1 MRKNTPMLNTN
12 VVRGAYTVVELLVVI
27 VIAGLLL
34 TIAVPAF
41 QSTIYSSNRSLA
53 VNAIQAASV
62 MGRDVAVNT
71 GKDGAIVFVYDP
83 DVQRIQII
91 PAIRVGTMRETT
103 TAPTGTGS
111 GGGPSSVGFGDQ
123 PYFDRDVFVP
133 APVGEVLTL
142 PDSWMVRGYA
152 PPGLLLDY
160 DSAGRAAADWYD
172 SDLYGDDNVD
182 ISNPSNPKSNANWL
196 FPETGFFA
204 RNAQVS
210 GGSLDGSLSN
220 VNPNLPTARQSF
232 MIRFDGRTG
241 AVSRDTRSALFVDL
255 RNSLK
260 RPWPEVE
267 RSVSVNDSVGQS
279 RRSNRIDLA
288 ENLESWAS
296 RVLNSPDLDG
306 DTFGYDPDDGELREQ
321 LIGNASNDTILVK
334 PVSRIALYDENKLAL
349 GVGARGVNRDT
360 GTLYMPRDQEQ
371 RNGNIE
377 FDMRLF
383 MNTAFST
390 TDEDEVLERINQ
402 WIDGNTTYI
411 SEGDTQIDFDDEPDS
426 RLFLV
431 QSYTGELKE
440 ILR

>member
-53 VNAIQAASV
+53 VNAVQAASV

-103 TAPTGTGS
+103 TAPTGPGS
-111 GGGPSSVGFGDQ
+111 GGGPGSVGFGDQ

-160 DSAGRAAADWYD
+160 DSAGRPAADWYD
-172 SDLYGDDNVD
+172 SELYGDDDVN
-182 ISNPSNPKSNANWL
+182 ISNASNPKSNANWL

-204 RNAQVS
+204 RNAQVN
-210 GGSLDGSLSN
+210 GGSLDGNFSN

-241 AVSRDTRSALFVDL
+241 AVSRDTRSALFVNP
-255 RNSLK
+255 RNSNQREPGGN
-260 RPWPEVE
+260 RPSGYEITLRV
-267 RSVSVNDSVGQS
+267 
-279 RRSNRIDLA
+279 DLA
-288 ENLESWAS
+288 EDIEVWAS
-296 RVLNSPDLDG
+296 RVLGSPDLTDDRIAYG
-306 DTFGYDPDDGELREQ
+306 RDDGELREQ

-349 GVGARGVNRDT
+349 GLRARGVNRDT
-360 GTLYMPRDQEQ
+360 GTLYLPHDQEDRDVDIQ
-371 RNGNIE
+371 LDMALFNGNPDI
-377 FDMRLF
+377 
-383 MNTAFST
+383 SSS
-390 TDEDEVLERINQ
+390 EDAIERINA
-402 WIDGNTTYI
+402 WIDG
-411 SEGDTQIDFDDEPDS
+411 DTNFDGAVTFIDPMNPDEPGDEPDS
-426 RLFLV
+426 RIFIV

-440 ILR
+440 IFR

>member
-12 VVRGAYTVVELLVVI
+12 LVRSAYTVVELLVVI

-83 DVQRIQII
+83 DLGRIQII

-103 TAPTGTGS
+103 TAPTGS
-111 GGGPSSVGFGDQ
+111 GGGGGPGSVGFGDQ

-160 DSAGRAAADWYD
+160 DSAGRAAADWFD
-172 SDLYGDDNVD
+172 SDLYGGENVNL
-182 ISNPSNPKSNANWL
+182 SNASNPKGKGNWL

-204 RNAQVS
+204 RDAQVN
-210 GGSLDGSLSN
+210 GGSLDGSFSN
-220 VNPNLPTARQSF
+220 VDPNLPTARQSF

-241 AVSRDTRSALFVDL
+241 AVSRDTRSALFVNP
-255 RNSLK
+255 RNSNQREPGGN
-260 RPWPEVE
+260 RP
-267 RSVSVNDSVGQS
+267 
-279 RRSNRIDLA
+279 SNYEITLRPDLA
-288 ENLESWAS
+288 EDLEVWAS
-296 RVLNSPDLDG
+296 RVLSSPDLTDDRIAYG
-306 DTFGYDPDDGELREQ
+306 RDDGELREQ

-349 GVGARGVNRDT
+349 GLRARGVNRDT
-360 GTLYMPRDQEQ
+360 GTLYLPHDQDNRDANIQIDLALF
-371 RNGNIE
+371 NGSPFVNNAEDAIE
-377 FDMRLF
+377 H
-383 MNTAFST
+383 
-390 TDEDEVLERINQ
+390 INM
-402 WIDGNTTYI
+402 WIDG
-411 SEGDTQIDFDDEPDS
+411 DTDFDGTVSFLTDEPDS